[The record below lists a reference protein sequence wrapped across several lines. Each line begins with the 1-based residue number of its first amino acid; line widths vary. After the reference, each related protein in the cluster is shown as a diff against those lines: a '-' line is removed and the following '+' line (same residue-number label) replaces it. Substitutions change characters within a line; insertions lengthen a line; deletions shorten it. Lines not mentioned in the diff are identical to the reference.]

1 MAVLTG
7 DDRRPAAEALGGPV
21 IRADE
26 VPAAAAAP
34 APRALL
40 RMLLVLALASG
51 FCGALALAR
60 AGLTGRRALL
70 FLGWNLVLAWV
81 PLLMSVL
88 IVRHHGPGRRPSRL
102 GTFALGAFWL
112 AFFPNA
118 PYLVTDLIHL
128 RAHGF
133 VLQLFDA
140 MMVFAFALTGMCIAF
155 LSLWLVHRLVERR
168 FGRVVG
174 WAFVAAVA
182 GLSGF
187 GVFLGRFPRW
197 NSWDLVTRP
206 GELFVTLAVHA
217 QDPFAHPR
225 AIGVTVMMAALF
237 AIAYLMFFALTSLD
251 ASFAASRPPPAN
263 PGN

>member
-1 MAVLTG
+1 MLSDEDPHPAVEAPE
-7 DDRRPAAEALGGPV
+7 RRAV
-21 IRADE
+21 RADQAQGE
-26 VPAAAAAP
+26 TPAP
-34 APRALL
+34 APRALV

-60 AGLTGRRALL
+60 VGLTGRGALL

-88 IVRHHGPGRRPSRL
+88 IVRHHAPGRRPSRL
-102 GTFALGAFWL
+102 GSLVLGAFWL

-140 MMVFAFALTGMCIAF
+140 MMVFAFALTGICIAF

-168 FGRVVG
+168 VGRVVG

-225 AIGVTVMMAALF
+225 AIGVTVVMAALF
-237 AIAYLMFFALTSLD
+237 AIAYLMFFAVTSLD
-251 ASFAASRPPPAN
+251 ASFAASRPPPPDS
-263 PGN
+263 PG

>member
-1 MAVLTG
+1 MPVPTG
-7 DDRRPAAEALGGPV
+7 DHADPAAPV
-21 IRADE
+21 
-26 VPAAAAAP
+26 
-34 APRALL
+34 PRALL

-60 AGLTGRRALL
+60 VGLTGRGALL

-88 IVRHHGPGRRPSRL
+88 IVRHHAPGRRPSRI
-102 GTFALGAFWL
+102 GTLALGAVWL

-140 MMVFAFALTGMCIAF
+140 MMVFAFALTGICIAF

-168 FGRVVG
+168 LGRVVG

-206 GELFVTLAVHA
+206 GELFVTLAGHA

-237 AIAYLMFFALTSLD
+237 VIAYLMFFALTSLD
-251 ASFAASRPPPAN
+251 AGLRASGPPPTDS
-263 PGN
+263 PS